1 MNKSIKYL
9 IISIGVL
16 LVITISVSF
25 AYFVPNFINNTKDT
39 KVSTGNLDLVIDDE
53 SINEVEISPIYDNDY
68 ELMGIHKN
76 FTVISKSS
84 LNSCANLYINV
95 SEISDSLKSKYF
107 KYKLKY
113 DGRLVEGNFENANN
127 NEKMLLINNVFLES
141 LSEKSFDLYIW
152 VSYDENVDQT
162 NMLKGQIK
170 SKDAILEEI
179 QNEQNYL
186 NIIYQKIIKQI
197 EAFEELFSKMKAQV
211 DKLFNWNEGIK
222 KDLLIFCPKLTD
234 DFYISKNTIYTY
246 PMENYSNFI
255 HNKID
260 PITQHFLKVLPELD
274 YSFKLINKIYIDNIS
289 TIESLTYYILKKSLS
304 NNENQIKLIR
314 IFFLFRRIQY

>member
-84 LNSCANLYINV
+84 LNSCVNLYINV
-95 SEISDSLKSKYF
+95 SEISDSLKSEYF

-141 LSEKSFDLYIW
+141 LSEKSFHLYTW

-170 SKDAILEEI
+170 S
-179 QNEQNYL
+179 
-186 NIIYQKIIKQI
+186 NIYV
-197 EAFEELFSKMKAQV
+197 EGFDSK
-211 DKLFNWNEGIK
+211 G
-222 KDLLIFCPKLTD
+222 
-234 DFYISKNTIYTY
+234 NTC
-246 PMENYSNFI
+246 
-255 HNKID
+255 
-260 PITQHFLKVLPELD
+260 Q
-274 YSFKLINKIYIDNIS
+274 
-289 TIESLTYYILKKSLS
+289 
-304 NNENQIKLIR
+304 
-314 IFFLFRRIQY
+314 